1 MENHSMTNQKN
12 LNLLLSGAIVIIA
25 GIVYGGHPTYI
36 MPELLGFEVVDLE
49 LKNMLRAVMGIYM
62 GVGLFWVLG
71 SLKPKLWY
79 AATLCNVL
87 FMGGISF
94 GRIVS
99 TLFDGVSP
107 LFTPALFLELL
118 FFGWGIYNLKKYKDI
133 E

>member
-1 MENHSMTNQKN
+1 MMNQKN
-12 LNLLLSGAIVIIA
+12 LNLLLSGIIVFIA

-62 GVGLFWVLG
+62 GVGLFWILG
-71 SLKPKLWY
+71 AIKPNLWY
-79 AATLCNVL
+79 GATVCNVL

-99 TLFDGVSP
+99 TLFDGVSS

-118 FFGWGIYNLKKYKDI
+118 FFGWGLYNLKKYEEI

>member
-1 MENHSMTNQKN
+1 MANQLIKNPKN
-12 LNLLLSGAIVIIA
+12 LNLFLSGVIVIIA

-49 LKNMLRAVMGIYM
+49 LKNILRAVMGIYM

-71 SLKPKLWY
+71 SFEPKLWY

-99 TLFDGVSP
+99 TVFDGVSP
-107 LFTPALFLELL
+107 LFTPALMLELL
-118 FFGWGIYNLKKYKDI
+118 FFGWGLYNLKKYS
-133 E
+133 EME

>member
-1 MENHSMTNQKN
+1 MTTAKN
-12 LNLLLSGAIVIIA
+12 LNLFLSGIIVIIA
-25 GIVYGGHPTYI
+25 GVVYGGHPAYV

-62 GVGLFWVLG
+62 GVGLFWILG
-71 SLKPKLWY
+71 SFKANLWY
-79 AATLCNVL
+79 AATLCNML

-99 TLFDGVSP
+99 TAIDGVSP

-118 FFGWGIYNLKKYKDI
+118 FFGWGLYNLKKYKELD
-133 E
+133 

>member
-1 MENHSMTNQKN
+1 MANHSMTNPKN
-12 LNLLLSGAIVIIA
+12 LNLLLSGVIVIIA

-62 GVGLFWVLG
+62 GVGLFWILG
-71 SLKPKLWY
+71 SHKTKLWY
-79 AATLCNVL
+79 GATLSNML

-94 GRIVS
+94 GRIIS
-99 TLFDGVSP
+99 TIFDGVSP
-107 LFTPALFLELL
+107 LFTPALFLELI
-118 FFGWGIYNLKKYKDI
+118 FFGWGFYNLKKYTEI

>member
-1 MENHSMTNQKN
+1 MANHSMMNQKN
-12 LNLLLSGAIVIIA
+12 LNLLLSGIIVIIA
-25 GIVYGGHPTYI
+25 GIVYGGYPTYI
-36 MPELLGFEVVDLE
+36 MPQLLGFEVVDLE

-62 GVGLFWVLG
+62 GVGLFWVIG
-71 SLKPKLWY
+71 SFKAKLWY
-79 AATLCNVL
+79 GATVCNVL

-99 TLFDGVSP
+99 TVFDGISP

-118 FFGWGIYNLKKYKDI
+118 FFGWGLYNLKKYTKI

>member
-1 MENHSMTNQKN
+1 MTNPKN
-12 LNLLLSGAIVIIA
+12 LNLLLSGVIVIIA

-62 GVGLFWVLG
+62 GVGLFWILG
-71 SLKPKLWY
+71 SYKTKLWHG
-79 AATLCNVL
+79 ATLNNML

-94 GRIVS
+94 GRIIS
-99 TLFDGVSP
+99 TIFDGVSP
-107 LFTPALFLELL
+107 LFTPALFLELI
-118 FFGWGIYNLKKYKDI
+118 FFGWGFYNLKKYTEI

>member
-1 MENHSMTNQKN
+1 MANHSMTNPKN
-12 LNLLLSGAIVIIA
+12 LNLLLSGVIVIIA

-62 GVGLFWVLG
+62 GVGLFWILG
-71 SLKPKLWY
+71 SHKTKPWY
-79 AATLCNVL
+79 GATLSNML

-94 GRIVS
+94 GRIIS
-99 TLFDGVSP
+99 TIFDGVSP
-107 LFTPALFLELL
+107 LFTPALFLELI
-118 FFGWGIYNLKKYKDI
+118 FFGWGFYNLKKYTEI

>member
-1 MENHSMTNQKN
+1 MTNQKN
-12 LNLLLSGAIVIIA
+12 LNLFLSGIIIIIA

-49 LKNMLRAVMGIYM
+49 LKNLLRAVMGIYM
-62 GVGLFWVLG
+62 GVGLFWILG

-94 GRIVS
+94 GRILS
-99 TLFDGVSP
+99 TLFVGVS
-107 LFTPALFLELL
+107 LLLTPALILELL
-118 FFGWGIYNLKKYKDI
+118 FFGWGLYNLKKYK

>member
-1 MENHSMTNQKN
+1 MANHSMTNQKN
-12 LNLLLSGAIVIIA
+12 LNLLVSGVIVIIA

-49 LKNMLRAVMGIYM
+49 LKNMLRAVMGIYV
-62 GVGLFWVLG
+62 GVGLFWILA
-71 SLKPKLWY
+71 SIKANLWY

-118 FFGWGIYNLKKYKDI
+118 FFGWGLYNLKKYK

>member
-1 MENHSMTNQKN
+1 MTNPKN
-12 LNLLLSGAIVIIA
+12 LNLLLSGVIVIIA

-62 GVGLFWVLG
+62 GVGLFWILG
-71 SLKPKLWY
+71 SHKTKLWY
-79 AATLCNVL
+79 GATLSNML

-94 GRIVS
+94 GRIIS
-99 TLFDGVSP
+99 TIFDGVSP
-107 LFTPALFLELL
+107 LFTPALFLELI
-118 FFGWGIYNLKKYKDI
+118 FFGWGFYNLKKYTEI